1 MHFDMV
7 ETGIRIKGLRKSK
20 KLTQE
25 QLAEALNI
33 SRIHL
38 AHIEIGEKAPSIDL
52 MVAMLVFF
60 DSSLDY
66 IVLGKEDK

>member
-1 MHFDMV
+1 MYFDLV
-7 ETGIRIKGLRKSK
+7 ATGKRIRTLRKEA

-25 QLAEALNI
+25 KLAEALNI

-52 MVAMLVFF
+52 LIVMAEFF
-60 DSSLDY
+60 GTTLDY
-66 IVLGKEDK
+66 LVLGR